1 MLILPNKSN
10 SCPVVILSTQELLS
24 QIEICSFIYV
34 HSYFSCFPQSLFVSF
49 CWNFAQWYKS
59 RNRKRWWKWIFLKIL
74 LFLKNAKSAQNGTK
88 VELPWAFKKVLLLVA
103 RSNLKWKTLQ
113 FCFSVK
119 NHIWENSSQ
128 AIGQNILA
136 YNVNLTERSLCFL
149 SFLYIY
155 FIKPKLVLKLNSK

>member
-1 MLILPNKSN
+1 M
-10 SCPVVILSTQELLS
+10 
-24 QIEICSFIYV
+24 FIYIFPV
-34 HSYFSCFPQSLFVSF
+34 FLRVCSLVFAEILHSDINLETEKGDGNEFS
-49 CWNFAQWYKS
+49 W
-59 RNRKRWWKWIFLKIL
+59 KIL

-88 VELPWAFKKVLLLVA
+88 VELPWAFKKILLLVA